1 VAAVAAVIGLIG
13 LFWYVRETRRLRQ
26 ISNRQA
32 EIAAQQIE
40 SLAKPCVLIMED
52 ADQLRAFQDRNLIL
66 KNVGTG
72 PALNIRWRLRTWSS
86 DMATAPA
93 LGPTGFIRPA
103 LKPPDID
110 ASGGAECTFTSLGG
124 RSYRST
130 SKYVRVPLGLPAG
143 LPDCPGRNRD
153 FDGGFPYPTS
163 PSLVVIAVIAHN
175 FFP

>member
-1 VAAVAAVIGLIG
+1 MLHCFFATLSLERGYYLAGIVAAVAAVIGLIG

-52 ADQLRAFQDRNLIL
+52 AGQLRAFQDRNLIL

-93 LGPTGFIRPA
+93 LGPTEFIRPA

-130 SKYVRVPLGLPAG
+130 SKYVRVPPANSI
-143 LPDCPGRNRD
+143 LLEHT
-153 FDGGFPYPTS
+153 FEQ
-163 PSLVVIAVIAHN
+163 IEAI
-175 FFP
+175 